1 MLNQRRQQVN
11 TLKDGRSTL
20 EKVQTEVKND
30 INNVKSRINQV
41 GSSMSDGIN
50 GAVIGVKKT
59 GTNLLE
65 GTKKVNENII
75 IGTKN
80 IVGEAK

>member
-50 GAVIGVKKT
+50 GAVIGVKKI

>member
-20 EKVQTEVKND
+20 ERVQTEIKND

-41 GSSMSDGIN
+41 GSSVSDGIN
-50 GAVIGVKKT
+50 GGVIVVKKT
-59 GTNLLE
+59 GTSLLE
-65 GTKKVNENII
+65 WTKKVNENII
-75 IGTKN
+75 TGTKN